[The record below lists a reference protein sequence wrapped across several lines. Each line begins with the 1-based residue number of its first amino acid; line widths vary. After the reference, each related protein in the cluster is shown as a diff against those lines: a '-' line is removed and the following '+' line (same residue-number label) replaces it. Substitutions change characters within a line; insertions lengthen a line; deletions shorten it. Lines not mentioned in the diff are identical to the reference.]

1 MATITLRQ
9 AVKAELAGDATL
21 VTILTGGVFD
31 RRGISRTLT
40 PNAYDTDGTLKPCA
54 VVALETAVPVGPHP
68 DYRMERVF
76 FVVYL
81 YEEEGNAYAGI
92 DVAKQRIKA
101 LLHQQT
107 VTTTPDT
114 VWEIRHADSLGD
126 SYDETLRAEM
136 TYERFFAW
144 KQRG

>member
-1 MATITLRQ
+1 MATTTLRQ
-9 AVKAELAGDATL
+9 AVKAELEADVTLMAT
-21 VTILTGGVFD
+21 LTGGVYD
-31 RRGISRTLT
+31 RRGISRTST
-40 PNAYDTDGTLKPCA
+40 PDAYDARGELEPCA
-54 VVALETAVPVGPHP
+54 VVVLEAATPIGPHP

-92 DVAKQRIKA
+92 DVAKQRVKA
-101 LLHQQT
+101 LLHQQR

-126 SYDETLRAEM
+126 AYDEVLKAEM
-136 TYERFFAW
+136 SFERFFAW
-144 KQRG
+144 RQRA

>member
-1 MATITLRQ
+1 
-9 AVKAELAGDATL
+9 
-21 VTILTGGVFD
+21 
-31 RRGISRTLT
+31 
-40 PNAYDTDGTLKPCA
+40 
-54 VVALETAVPVGPHP
+54 
-68 DYRMERVF
+68 MEQVF

-81 YEEEGNAYAGI
+81 YEEEGNNYAGI
-92 DVAKQRIKA
+92 DVATQRVKT

-107 VTTTPDT
+107 VSTTPDK

-126 SYDETLRAEM
+126 AYDEVLRAEM